1 MSVLG
6 LYRALSPVAAALL
19 PLAAPFAPK
28 LRAQLAWRREAPL
41 DRQALAALR
50 ARSPRL
56 WLHAASAGELE
67 QARPILDGLRAR
79 YPDAALM
86 LTVASP
92 SARRAVESVAAADV
106 VGPLPADTPRAMRR
120 LLDAL
125 RPDAVAAVKWDL
137 WPNLVL
143 EAEREGCPALLLG
156 GVLSPDSGRAR
167 WPGRLLAV
175 PLHARLAGVGAA
187 SERDA
192 LAFAALGVP
201 AGRVAVTGDTRF
213 DRVLARVAEG
223 RPSPLGGTGGAAGG
237 ACLVAGS
244 SWPPEEDMLL
254 DAFRA
259 LLDERSDLRL
269 LLVPHEPAAEAVARL
284 RRSAAARQ
292 LPLWTLSER
301 PALADG
307 GVCVA
312 DRVGILP
319 ELYAAGEIALVGG
332 GFGRGVHSVL
342 EPAARGL
349 PVLLGPRIG
358 RADEARRL
366 VEAGGGYVVEDGP
379 SLLARWRALLDPQAR
394 GAAGRA
400 ALDFVRAGAGAV
412 ERSMDFLDAA
422 RGALPPEP
430 A

>member
-1 MSVLG
+1 
-6 LYRALSPVAAALL
+6 
-19 PLAAPFAPK
+19 
-28 LRAQLAWRREAPL
+28 
-41 DRQALAALR
+41 
-50 ARSPRL
+50 
-56 WLHAASAGELE
+56 
-67 QARPILDGLRAR
+67 
-79 YPDAALM
+79 
-86 LTVASP
+86 
-92 SARRAVESVAAADV
+92 
-106 VGPLPADTPRAMRR
+106 MRR
-120 LLDAL
+120 LVAAL
-125 RPDAVAAVKWDL
+125 RPDAIAAVKWDL

-143 EAEREGCPALLLG
+143 EAERRGCPTLLLG
-156 GVLSPDSGRAR
+156 GVLGPDSGRAR

-175 PLHARLAGVGAA
+175 PLHQRLAGVGAA

-213 DRVLARVAEG
+213 DRVLARVAEA
-223 RPSPLGGTGGAAGG
+223 RPSPLQMTDGGP
-237 ACLVAGS
+237 CLVAGS
-244 SWPPEEDMLL
+244 SWPAEEDLLL
-254 DAFRA
+254 DALA
-259 LLDERSDLRL
+259 TLLGKRSDLRL
-269 LLVPHEPAAEAVARL
+269 LLVPHEPSADAIARL
-284 RRSAAARQ
+284 RRGAAERG
-292 LPLWTLSER
+292 LTLWTLSER

-349 PVLLGPRIG
+349 PVLMGPRAG

-366 VEAGGGYVVEDGP
+366 VEAGGAFVVEDGP
-379 SLLARWRALLDPQAR
+379 SLLARWRALLDPDAR
-394 GAAGRA
+394 ALAGRA
-400 ALDFVRAGAGAV
+400 AGDFVRAGAGAV
-412 ERSMDFLDAA
+412 ERSLDFLDAA